1 MRYSRIKFAYGPK
14 AVVVATLMAMSVFSL
29 AGSTVIAAPA
39 KAAPAKT
46 TPVKTKPTADAPK
59 YPYGTEMVKE
69 YVDACSSAGDGTVPA
84 ETMKSICTCTI
95 EVFQNTYTLK
105 EFTKI
110 GQAIESGK
118 TKEIPPEMT
127 TITEDC
133 VKQILAKPTT

>member
-14 AVVVATLMAMSVFSL
+14 AVVVASLMAMSVFSL
-29 AGSTVIAAPA
+29 AGSSVIAAPV
-39 KAAPAKT
+39 KAAPI
-46 TPVKTKPTADAPK
+46 KTKPTAEAPK
-59 YPYGTEMVKE
+59 YPYGVDMVKE

-133 VKQILAKPTT
+133 VKQILAKPNT